1 MRPRFSFLILAA
13 ILFAAPAFGQTNPNW
28 DPDYDGDNQVGVS
41 DLLALLGVFEEQDSD
56 DDGIWDSQDDC
67 VGVEDP
73 CGVCNGTGTDDD
85 LDGLC
90 DDVDDCVG
98 VYDECGVCNGPG
110 PDVPVIEG
118 IEVFYDSAYIDAIDF
133 WFVFEI
139 GADTTFSYVCP
150 TPGCTDAEAS
160 NYNPEAVVEDGS
172 CVYGPPECGGATTV
186 TFDDYTYDLVAIGS
200 QCWFAENLRTEHY
213 ANGDA
218 IPGNLTDS
226 EWTSTSS
233 GAQTVYGEGSST
245 VYSGSEDEVTN
256 LETYGRL
263 YNWYAVDDSRGLC
276 PSGWHVPTDGEWMT
290 LEMELG
296 MTSSEANS
304 TGGRGTDQG
313 AQMKSSS
320 SDEPSWN
327 GTNTSG
333 FSALPG
339 GLRYGSNVYFGNE
352 GLYCLWWSASPD
364 GMSGPWYRFLYSGHD
379 VVERSSSFLHFG
391 FSVRCLRDE

>member
-1 MRPRFSFLILAA
+1 MKEVSTLLLILWSAVV
-13 ILFAAPAFGQTNPNW
+13 LGQTDCGWN
-28 DPDYDGDNQVGVS
+28 PDYDGDNQVGVS

-67 VGVEDP
+67 IGVEDP
-73 CGVCNGTGTDDD
+73 CWVCNGSGTDED

-98 VYDECGVCNGPG
+98 SYDECGVCNGPG
-110 PDVPVIEG
+110 PDVPVIED
-118 IEVFYDSAYIDAIDF
+118 IVVFYDSAYIDAIDF

-150 TPGCTDAEAS
+150 TPGCTDPDAG
-160 NYNPEAVVEDGS
+160 NFNPDAVVEDGS
-172 CVYGPPECGGATTV
+172 CVYGPEECGGAMSV
-186 TFDDYTYDLVAIGS
+186 TFDGHAYDLVAIGS

-245 VYSGSEDEVTN
+245 VSDGSEDEVEN
-256 LETYGRL
+256 LATYGRL

-276 PSGWHVPTDGEWMT
+276 PSGWHVPTDGEWMA

-296 MTSSEANS
+296 MTSSEAND
-304 TGGRGTDQG
+304 TGWRGTDQG
-313 AQMKSSS
+313 AQMKSSP
-320 SDEPSWN
+320 SDSPSWN

-339 GLRYGSNVYFGNE
+339 GLRDDYSGYFNYGGDDGY
-352 GLYCLWWSASPD
+352 LWSASPD
-364 GMSGPWYRFLYSGHD
+364 GTSFAWYRYLTSASDFVG
-379 VVERSSSFLHFG
+379 RSSDGQRLG